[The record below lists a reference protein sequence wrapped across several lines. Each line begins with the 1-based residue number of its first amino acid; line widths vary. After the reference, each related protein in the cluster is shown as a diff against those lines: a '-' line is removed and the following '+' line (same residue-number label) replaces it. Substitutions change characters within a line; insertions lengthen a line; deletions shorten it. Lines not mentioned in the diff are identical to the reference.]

1 MRRRA
6 ALESRPCQIPR
17 LELTAQDI
25 TCAAT
30 GLRVLARQAQA
41 QAKDPQLES
50 CQRLFEDSAKFYDER
65 AEVRSDR
72 EAVSRI
78 RGPNPGKTIA

>member
-1 MRRRA
+1 MPDTA
-6 ALESRPCQIPR
+6 SR
-17 LELTAQDI
+17 TI
-25 TCAAT
+25 TSAAT